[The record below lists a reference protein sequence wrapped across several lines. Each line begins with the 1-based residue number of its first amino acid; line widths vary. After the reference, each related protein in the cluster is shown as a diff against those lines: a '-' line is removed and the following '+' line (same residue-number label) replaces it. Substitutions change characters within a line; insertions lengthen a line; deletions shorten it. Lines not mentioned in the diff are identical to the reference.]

1 MALNISD
8 TQRVTVW
15 TIEDRQKFAIV
26 QMSSSRKDKKT
37 DEWKNTSW
45 SFVRFVGKAYEKIN
59 EIGLKREDRIVLKGA
74 TISQEPYMD
83 NGEKKYPKM
92 PQITVFNWEPYTPE
106 GNSFSKSNADIPPVI
121 EEDASNEE
129 FPF

>member
-1 MALNISD
+1 MSLNISD

-15 TIEDRQKFAIV
+15 SVEDKNNFAVV
-26 QMSSSRKDKKT
+26 QMSSSRKDKKSG
-37 DEWKNTSW
+37 EWKNTSW

-74 TISQEPYMD
+74 TIAQEPYMSD
-83 NGEKKYPKM
+83 GEKKYPKM
-92 PQITVFNWEPYTPE
+92 PQITVFNWEPYTPDE
-106 GNSFSKSNADIPPVI
+106 NYRAENVDVPSTAES
-121 EEDASNEE
+121 EE